1 MSRTSG
7 KDNKE
12 STYIIQGARARDSN
26 NLIASITFQN
36 YDDDSKIN
44 MSMAKIGVIDTYG
57 NSNID
62 GVGDIVF
69 LTKTNNSNLSEV
81 LRMKNSGRIGLGT
94 SNPTERLQVF
104 GNTSVRGISCGYLF
118 HDLVGSQ
125 VGGVTMDNATDVLV
139 KAGTG
144 DIILQTG
151 GDTLRLTNSGMI
163 GIGTSNPTDKVH
175 VVGGSV
181 RVQGSGSNG
190 YWLSSATGTNVGGL
204 ATNGSSNIVY
214 TATLDHVFVTG
225 SNESARILHTNGFI
239 GVGLSNPTERLHIS
253 GNVAVRGSGNGVILS
268 HVASGCQVGTFFMS
282 GTTNAAVSAPVGDLV
297 FVTGSN
303 EAGRIARSGY
313 FGVGTSNP
321 TERLHVTGGNML
333 VQGAPSNGLW
343 FQDTVGSQV
352 GGLVISGSGIDLIG
366 WIGNPTAY
374 SNQPWVP
381 QLVSPASNI
390 AVLSATSVSCQRMG
404 KRVDLT
410 YNLSATLVTS
420 TSNLVVSLPSGLSNL
435 AISVTASQ
443 IYSKALGSNL
453 ITAPFPRTITTSGTS
468 VGELVAT
475 SNLSFRLARFLPGTW
490 TFSGSVSYDVS

>member
-1 MSRTSG
+1 MTTLNETNLRLLPFANYQTSKPLKPSYFSSASTSVNIFLFLTSSSHMSRTSL

-12 STYIIQGARARDSN
+12 TTHIIQGARARDSN

-36 YDDDSKIN
+36 YDDDSKIS

-69 LTKTNNSNLSEV
+69 LTKTNNSNLSEI
-81 LRMKNSGRIGLGT
+81 LRMKSSGRIGLGT

-104 GNTSVRGISCGYLF
+104 GNTSLRGISCGYLF

-151 GDTLRLTNSGMI
+151 GDTLRLTSSGMI

-190 YWLSSATGTNVGGL
+190 YWLSSATGTNLGCL
-204 ATNGSSNIVY
+204 ATNSASNIVY
-214 TATLDHVFVTG
+214 TATSDHVFMTG
-225 SNESARILHTNGFI
+225 SNESARILSSNGF
-239 GVGLSNPTERLHIS
+239 L
-253 GNVAVRGSGNGVILS
+253 
-268 HVASGCQVGTFFMS
+268 
-282 GTTNAAVSAPVGDLV
+282 
-297 FVTGSN
+297 
-303 EAGRIARSGY
+303 
-313 FGVGTSNP
+313 GVGTNNP

-333 VQGAPSNGLW
+333 VRGAPSNGLW
-343 FQDTVGSQV
+343 FQNTVGSQV

-381 QLVSPASNI
+381 QLMSPASNV

-410 YNLSATLVTS
+410 YNLSATLATGA
-420 TSNLVVSLPSGLSNL
+420 SNLVVSLPAGMSNL
-435 AISVTASQ
+435 AISVTAPQ
-443 IYSKALGSNL
+443 TYSKALGSNL
-453 ITAPFPRTITTSGTS
+453 ITTPYPRTITTSGIS